1 MISSP
6 HLTQDILQRFLRT
19 ELTRRENQLVVRH
32 LLTRCSLCL
41 QVVQEADRTAGPKL
55 TEARRPPALRLAERM
70 G

>member
-32 LLTRCSLCL
+32 LLTRCPLCL
-41 QVVQEADRTAGPKL
+41 QAVQEAERATVPSLDRK
-55 TEARRPPALRLAERM
+55 RWPPALRLAERL